1 MVEKKAVAIPVPAAD
16 NSPMEEDKPLK
27 KTPKELKD
35 APIKEELS
43 EEDQELKA
51 QLEMLIERLK
61 ESDTKLYNPTLET
74 LRTLILTSTSS
85 MTSVP
90 KPLKYLRPMYSD
102 MVAIH
107 ESWPESADRK
117 FLADIL
123 SILAMT
129 YDDDKLDTL
138 KYRQLGSQ
146 NAIGS
151 WGHEYVRHLS
161 TEIGIEYTRRQEKD
175 AAVDDLVALAL
186 EVAPFF
192 LAHNAEADAV
202 DLLLQLDI
210 VPKLVSFVDKNSY
223 KRVCLYI
230 ASCVNYLESPDDAV
244 CLRTAHDIYLKH
256 DRYAEA
262 LLIAIRMSD
271 KKLIQSIFDS
281 CEDPLLKKQLAFM
294 LARQQIFVETEDEDL
309 QNCINNTHLTTHF
322 INLARELDLMEPK
335 TPEDIYK
342 SHLEHKRSVGVA
354 QVDSARQ
361 NLASTFVNAF
371 VNAGF
376 GVDKLMLTEED
387 DGGWI
392 FKNKDH
398 GMLSA
403 SASLGMILLWDVD
416 MGLNQIDKYIYSDDE
431 NIRAGALLAVGI
443 VNAGVRNLADPAL
456 AVLSEHLEDTKS
468 MSNRVAA
475 IQGLGLAYA
484 GSAREELSELL
495 LPIVSNSDLSM
506 ELSSFAALALGQI
519 FVGTCD
525 GEITSTILQTMLERA
540 DGQLGETFSRFMG
553 LGLGLLHL
561 GTRGQCDVTLET
573 LKAIEHPIA
582 KRTSVI
588 VEICAY
594 AGTGDVLHIQ
604 RMLHYCNDHIDVE
617 GETGADDE
625 FQAYAV
631 IGIALIALGE
641 DIGAEMALRSFT
653 HLMHYGEPVIRR
665 AVPLAIGL
673 LCASNPVLS
682 VLDTLGKYSHDTD
695 IEVALNS
702 IFAMGM
708 VGAGTNNARV
718 AQMLRHLASYYHK
731 DASCLF
737 VVRIAQGLLH
747 MGKGTLTINPL
758 NTDRQIMSPVAL
770 AGLLTTLVAFTDV
783 KTLILGRHHYLLYS
797 LVTAMYPRFLITLN
811 AELENEPVAVRVGQA
826 VDVVGQAGRPKTIT
840 GFQTHSTPVLLA
852 YSERAELSTEEYLA
866 QAPVLEGFVLLK
878 KNPDYVEE
886 AKA

>member
-1 MVEKKAVAIPVPAAD
+1 MVGKKEVTIPVPAAD

-43 EEDQELKA
+43 EEDQELKS
-51 QLEMLIERLK
+51 QLEMLVERLK
-61 ESDTKLYNPTLET
+61 ESDSKLYNPTLET

-102 MVAIH
+102 LIATH
-107 ESWPESADRK
+107 EAWPESAEKK

-129 YDDDKLDTL
+129 YDDEKLETL
-138 KYRQLGSQ
+138 KYRKLGSQ

-161 TEIGIEYTRRQEKD
+161 TEIGLEYNRRQDSD
-175 AAVDDLVALAL
+175 AETDDLIALAL

-202 DLLLQLDI
+202 DLLMQLDI
-210 VPKLVSFVDKNSY
+210 IQQIVPFVDKNSY

-230 ASCVNYLESPDDAV
+230 SSCVSYLESPDDTT

-256 DRYAEA
+256 DKYAEA
-262 LLIAIRMSD
+262 MLVAIRMAD
-271 KKLIQSIFDS
+271 KALIQTLFDG
-281 CEDPLLKKQLAFM
+281 CEDPLMKRQLAFM
-294 LARQQIFVETEDEDL
+294 LARQQISIETEDEDL
-309 QNCINNTHLTTHF
+309 QNCLNNTHLTTNF

-342 SHLEHKRSVGVA
+342 SHLEHKRSTQIVP
-354 QVDSARQ
+354 VDSARQ

-376 GVDKLMLTEED
+376 GVDKLMLNEED

-392 FKNKDH
+392 YKNKDH

-403 SASLGMILLWDVD
+403 AASLGMILLWDVD
-416 MGLNQIDKYIYSDDE
+416 MGLNHIDKYLYTEED
-431 NIRAGALLAVGI
+431 NIKAGALLAVGI
-443 VNAGVRNLADPAL
+443 VNAGVRNVSDPAL
-456 AVLSEHLEDTKS
+456 AVLSDNLDDSKP
-468 MSNRVAA
+468 NAIRIAA

-495 LPIVSNSDLSM
+495 LPIVSNTDVSM
-506 ELSSFAALALGQI
+506 ELASFAALALGQI

-525 GEITSTILQTMLERA
+525 GDITSSILTTMLERA
-540 DGQLGETFSRFMG
+540 DGQLGETYSRFMG
-553 LGLGLLHL
+553 LGLGLLYL
-561 GTRGQCDVTLET
+561 GSRTQSEVTLET
-573 LKAIEHPIA
+573 LKAIEHPIG

-594 AGTGDVLHIQ
+594 AGSGDVLQVQ
-604 RMLHYCNDHIDVE
+604 RMLHYCNDHIDTE
-617 GETGADDE
+617 NGADDE

-631 IGIALIALGE
+631 LGIAMIAL
-641 DIGAEMALRSFT
+641 
-653 HLMHYGEPVIRR
+653 
-665 AVPLAIGL
+665 
-673 LCASNPVLS
+673 VLS

-695 IEVALNS
+695 VEVAVNS

-737 VVRIAQGLLH
+737 IVRIAQGLLH

-770 AGLLTTLVAFTDV
+770 AGLMTTLVSFTDV
-783 KTLILGRHHYLLYS
+783 RTLILGRHHSLLYS

-811 AELENEPVAVRVGQA
+811 QELETETVTVRVGQA

-840 GFQTHSTPVLLA
+840 GFQTHTTPVLLA

-866 QAPVLEGFVLLK
+866 QTPVLEGFVLLK

>member
-1 MVEKKAVAIPVPAAD
+1 MVEKKEVAIPVPAAD

-43 EEDQELKA
+43 EEDQELKT

-90 KPLKYLRPMYSD
+90 KPLKYLRPLYPD
-102 MVAIH
+102 MVTIH
-107 ESWPESADRK
+107 DSWPDNADKR

-138 KYRQLGSQ
+138 KYRLVGSK

-161 TEIGIEYTRRQEKD
+161 TEIGLEYTRRQEKD
-175 AAVDDLVALAL
+175 AETEELIELAL

-210 VPKLVSFVDKNSY
+210 VPKLVGFVDKNSY

-230 ASCVNYLESPDDAV
+230 AGCVNYLESPDDAI
-244 CLRTAHDIYLKH
+244 CLRTTYDIYLKH
-256 DRYAEA
+256 DKYAEA

-271 KKLIQSIFDS
+271 KTLIQGLFDG
-281 CEDPLLKKQLAFM
+281 CQDPLLKKQLAFM

-342 SHLEHKRSVGVA
+342 SHLEHKRSAGAA

-376 GVDKLMLTEED
+376 GVDKLMLPEED

-398 GMLSA
+398 GMMSA
-403 SASLGMILLWDVD
+403 SASLGMLLLWDVD
-416 MGLNQIDKYIYSDDE
+416 MGLNQIDKYIYSEDE

-443 VNAGVRNLADPAL
+443 VNSGVRNLADPAL
-456 AVLSEHLEDTKS
+456 AVLSEHLEDSKS
-468 MSNRVAA
+468 VANRVAA

-495 LPIVSNSDLSM
+495 LPIVSNPDLAM
-506 ELSSFAALALGQI
+506 ELASFAALALGQI

-540 DGQLGETFSRFMG
+540 DGQLGETFGRFMG

-573 LKAIEHPIA
+573 LKAVEHPLA
-582 KRTSVI
+582 KKTSVI

-594 AGTGDVLHIQ
+594 AGSGDVLHIQ
-604 RMLHYCNDHIDVE
+604 RMLHYCNDHIDSE
-617 GETGADDE
+617 SGGDDE
-625 FQAYAV
+625 FQAFAV

-653 HLMHYGEPVIRR
+653 HLMHYGEPVIRK

-758 NTDRQIMSPVAL
+758 NTDRQIMSNVAL

-811 AELENEPVAVRVGQA
+811 EELETEAVAVRVGQA

-852 YSERAELSTEEYLA
+852 YSERAELSTEEYLS
-866 QAPVLEGFVLLK
+866 QAPILEGIVILK

-886 AKA
+886 VKA

>member
-1 MVEKKAVAIPVPAAD
+1 MVERKEVAIPVPAAD
-16 NSPMEEDKPLK
+16 NTPMEEDKPVK
-27 KTPKELKD
+27 KTPKDLKD
-35 APIKEELS
+35 APIKDELS
-43 EEDQELKA
+43 EEDQELKS

-74 LRTLILTSTSS
+74 LKTLILTSTSS

-90 KPLKYLRPMYSD
+90 KPLKFLRPLYPD
-102 MVAIH
+102 MVTIH
-107 ESWPESADRK
+107 ESWVESADKK

-138 KYRQLGSQ
+138 KYRKAGSQ
-146 NAIGS
+146 NPIGS

-161 TEIGIEYTRRQEKD
+161 TEIGLEYDNRQETD
-175 AAVDDLVALAL
+175 ADTEDLVTLAL
-186 EVAPFF
+186 EVAQFF
-192 LAHNAEADAV
+192 VAHNAEADAV
-202 DLLLQLDI
+202 DLLMQLDI
-210 VPKLVSFVDKNSY
+210 MPKLVPFVDKNSY

-230 ASCVNYLESPDDAV
+230 LSCVNYLESPDDTIA
-244 CLRTAHDIYLKH
+244 LHTAHDIYLKH
-256 DRYAEA
+256 GKYPEA
-262 LLIAIRMSD
+262 LLVAMRMSD
-271 KKLIQSIFDS
+271 KTLRQNIFDS

-294 LARQQIFVETEDEDL
+294 LARQQLSVETEDEDL

-342 SHLEHKRSVGVA
+342 SHLEHKRSAAV

-376 GVDKLMLTEED
+376 GVDKLMLSEED

-416 MGLNQIDKYIYSDDE
+416 MGLNQIDKYLYSDDE

-443 VNAGVRNLADPAL
+443 VNSGVRNIADPAL

-468 MSNRVAA
+468 INNRVAA
-475 IQGLGLAYA
+475 IQGLGIAYA

-495 LPIVSNSDLSM
+495 LPIVSNTDNAM

-525 GEITSTILQTMLERA
+525 GDITSTILQTMLERA

-561 GTRGQCDVTLET
+561 GTRGQSDVTLET
-573 LKAIEHPIA
+573 LKAIEHPIG
-582 KRTSVI
+582 KKTSVI
-588 VEICAY
+588 VEICAH
-594 AGTGDVLHIQ
+594 AGSGDVLHIQ
-604 RMLHYCNDHIDVE
+604 RMLHYCNDHFDAE
-617 GETGADDE
+617 SGTDDE
-625 FQAYAV
+625 FQAFAV

-653 HLMHYGEPVIRR
+653 HLMHYGEPVIRK

-702 IFAMGM
+702 IFALGM

-747 MGKGTLTINPL
+747 MGKGTLTINPH

-770 AGLLTTLVAFTDV
+770 AGLLTTLFAFTDV

-811 AELENEPVAVRVGQA
+811 EELENEAVTVRVGQA

-840 GFQTHSTPVLLA
+840 GFQTHTTPVLLA

-886 AKA
+886 TKA

>member
-35 APIKEELS
+35 APIKDELS
-43 EEDQELKA
+43 EEDQELKT

-61 ESDTKLYNPTLET
+61 ESDAKLYNPTLET

-90 KPLKYLRPMYSD
+90 KPLKFLRPLYPD
-102 MVAIH
+102 MITIH
-107 ESWPESADRK
+107 ESWPENNDKK

-123 SILAMT
+123 SILSMT
-129 YDDDKLDTL
+129 FDDDKLDTL

-161 TEIGIEYTRRQEKD
+161 TEIGQEYERRQEKEAD
-175 AAVDDLVALAL
+175 SQDLVKLAL

-210 VPKLVSFVDKNSY
+210 VPKLVDFVDKNSY

-230 ASCVNYLESPDDAV
+230 AGCVNYLESPDDAI
-244 CLRTAHDIYLKH
+244 CLRTAHDIYMKH
-256 DRYAEA
+256 GKFSEA

-271 KKLIQSIFDS
+271 KALIQTVFDS
-281 CEDPLLKKQLAFM
+281 CQDPLLKKQLAFM
-294 LARQQIFVETEDEDL
+294 LSRQQISVETEDEDL
-309 QNCINNTHLTTHF
+309 QNCLNNTHLTNHF

-342 SHLEHKRSVGVA
+342 THLEHKRNTGVA

-398 GMLSA
+398 GMMSA

-443 VNAGVRNLADPAL
+443 LNSGVRNLADPAL
-456 AVLSEHLEDTKS
+456 AVLAEHLEDTKS
-468 MSNRVAA
+468 LTNRVAA

-484 GSAREELSELL
+484 GSAKEELSELL
-495 LPIVSNSDLSM
+495 LPIVSNSDVPM
-506 ELSSFAALALGQI
+506 EISSFAALALGQI

-540 DGQLGETFSRFMG
+540 DGQLGETYGRFMG

-573 LKAIEHPIA
+573 LKAIEHPIG
-582 KRTSVI
+582 KRTSVL
-588 VEICAY
+588 VEISAY

-604 RMLHYCNDHIDVE
+604 RMLHYCNDHID
-617 GETGADDE
+617 ADSDE
-625 FQAYAV
+625 DDQFQAYAV

-737 VVRIAQGLLH
+737 IVRIAQGLLH

-783 KTLILGRHHYLLYS
+783 RTLILGHHHYLLYS

-811 AELENEPVAVRVGQA
+811 EELENEPVAVRVGQA

-840 GFQTHSTPVLLA
+840 GFQTHTTPVLLA

-886 AKA
+886 TKA

>member
-1 MVEKKAVAIPVPAAD
+1 MVEKKEVAIPVPAAD

-35 APIKEELS
+35 APVKEELS
-43 EEDQELKA
+43 EEDQELKN
-51 QLEMLIERLK
+51 QLEMLIQRLK
-61 ESDTKLYNPTLET
+61 ESDTKLYHPTLEA

-90 KPLKYLRPMYSD
+90 KPLKYLRPLYPD

-107 ESWPESADRK
+107 DSWPASADTK

-146 NAIGS
+146 NEIGS

-161 TEIGIEYTRRQEKD
+161 TEIGLEYDRRQEAEAD
-175 AAVDDLVALAL
+175 TADLVALAL

-202 DLLLQLDI
+202 DLLMQLDI
-210 VPKLVSFVDKNSY
+210 MPALVPFVDKNSY

-230 ASCVNYLESPDDAV
+230 SSCVNYLESPDDAI
-244 CLRTAHDIYLKH
+244 CLRTAHNIYLKH
-256 DRYAEA
+256 DKYAEA

-271 KKLIQSIFDS
+271 KALIQSIFDN
-281 CEDPLLKKQLAFM
+281 CQDPLLKKQLAFM
-294 LARQQIFVETEDEDL
+294 LARQQISVETEDEDL
-309 QNCINNTHLTTHF
+309 QNCINNTHLTNHF

-342 SHLEHKRSVGVA
+342 SHLEHKRSAGVA

-416 MGLNQIDKYIYSDDE
+416 MGLNQIDKYIYSEDE

-443 VNAGVRNLADPAL
+443 VNSGVRNLADPAL
-456 AVLSEHLEDTKS
+456 AVLSEHLEDSRSIT
-468 MSNRVAA
+468 NRVAA

-495 LPIVSNSDLSM
+495 LPIVSNSDIAM

-561 GTRGQCDVTLET
+561 GTRNQSDVTLET
-573 LKAIEHPIA
+573 LKAIEHPIG

-588 VEICAY
+588 VEIAAY
-594 AGTGDVLHIQ
+594 AGSGDVLHIQ
-604 RMLHYCNDHIDVE
+604 RMLHYCNDHIDAE
-617 GETGADDE
+617 SGGDDE

-653 HLMHYGEPVIRR
+653 HLMHYGEPVIRKS
-665 AVPLAIGL
+665 VPLAIGL

-695 IEVALNS
+695 IEVALSS

-770 AGLLTTLVAFTDV
+770 AGLLTTLFAFTDV

-811 AELENEPVAVRVGQA
+811 EELENEAVTVRVGQA

>member
-1 MVEKKAVAIPVPAAD
+1 MVERKEVAIPVPAAD
-16 NSPMEEDKPLK
+16 NSSMEEDKPLK
-27 KTPKELKD
+27 KPPRELKD

-43 EEDQELKA
+43 EEDQELKD
-51 QLEMLIERLK
+51 QLEMLVQRLK
-61 ESDTKLYNPTLET
+61 EPDTKLYNPSLET

-90 KPLKYLRPMYSD
+90 KPLKYLRPLYHD

-107 ESWPESADRK
+107 DSWPDNADKK

-138 KYRQLGSQ
+138 KYRKLGSQ

-161 TEIGIEYTRRQEKD
+161 TEIGLEYERRQETEAD
-175 AAVDDLVALAL
+175 TSDLIELAL

-202 DLLLQLDI
+202 DLLMQLDI
-210 VPKLVSFVDKNSY
+210 MPKLVSFVDKNSY

-230 ASCVNYLESPDDAV
+230 NSCVNYLESPDDII
-244 CLRTAHDIYLKH
+244 CLRTAHDIYMKH
-256 DRYAEA
+256 RKHAEA
-262 LLIAIRMSD
+262 LLVAIRMSD
-271 KKLIQSIFDS
+271 KELIRSIFDN
-281 CEDPLLKKQLAFM
+281 CQDPLLKKQLAFM
-294 LARQQIFVETEDEDL
+294 LARQQLSVETEDEDL
-309 QNCINNTHLTTHF
+309 QNCINNADLSKHF
-322 INLARELDLMEPK
+322 LNLARELDLMEPK

-342 SHLEHKRSVGVA
+342 SHLEHKRSAGVA

-376 GVDKLMLTEED
+376 GVDKLMLTEEE

-416 MGLNQIDKYIYSDDE
+416 AGLNQIDKYIYSEDE
-431 NIRAGALLAVGI
+431 NIRSGALLAIGI
-443 VNAGVRNLADPAL
+443 VNSGVRNLADPAL
-456 AVLSEHLEDTKS
+456 AVLSEYLEDSKS
-468 MSNRVAA
+468 ITNRVAA

-495 LPIVSNSDLSM
+495 LPIVSNSNLAM

-561 GTRGQCDVTLET
+561 GSRNRCDVTLET
-573 LKAIEHPIA
+573 LKAIEHPIG

-588 VEICAY
+588 VEIAAY
-594 AGTGDVLHIQ
+594 AGSGDVLHIQ
-604 RMLHYCNDHIDVE
+604 RMLHYCNDHIDTE
-617 GETGADDE
+617 SGGDDE

-631 IGIALIALGE
+631 IGIALIAIGE

-653 HLMHYGEPVIRR
+653 HLMHYGEPVIRK

-758 NTDRQIMSPVAL
+758 NTDRQILSPVAL
-770 AGLLTTLVAFTDV
+770 AGLLTTLFAFIDV

-811 AELENEPVAVRVGQA
+811 EELESEAVTVRVGQA

-886 AKA
+886 TKA

>member
-1 MVEKKAVAIPVPAAD
+1 MVEKKEVAITVPAAD

-35 APIKEELS
+35 APIKDELS
-43 EEDQELKA
+43 EEDQELKS

-61 ESDTKLYNPTLET
+61 ESDTKLYNPSLET

-90 KPLKYLRPMYSD
+90 KPLKFLRPLYPD

-107 ESWPESADRK
+107 DSWPESADKK

-129 YDDDKLDTL
+129 FDDDKLDTL
-138 KYRQLGSQ
+138 KYRKLGSQ
-146 NAIGS
+146 NPIGS

-161 TEIGIEYTRRQEKD
+161 TEIGLEYERQETEAD
-175 AAVDDLVALAL
+175 TEDLVALAL

-202 DLLLQLDI
+202 DLLMQLDI
-210 VPKLVSFVDKNSY
+210 MPKLVPFVDRNSY

-230 ASCVNYLESPDDAV
+230 SSCVSYLESPDDAI

-256 DRYAEA
+256 DKYAEA

-271 KKLIQSIFDS
+271 KVLIQSIFDS
-281 CEDPLLKKQLAFM
+281 CQDPLLKKQLAFM
-294 LARQQIFVETEDEDL
+294 LARQQISVETEDEAL

-342 SHLEHKRSVGVA
+342 SHLEHKRSAGA
-354 QVDSARQ
+354 AHVDSARQ
-361 NLASTFVNAF
+361 NLSSTFVNAF

-376 GVDKLMLTEED
+376 GVDKLMLSEED

-392 FKNKDH
+392 YKNKDY

-416 MGLNQIDKYIYSDDE
+416 VGLNQIDKYLYSDDE

-443 VNAGVRNLADPAL
+443 VNSGVRNLDDPAL
-456 AVLSEHLEDTKS
+456 AVLSEHLDDSKS
-468 MSNRVAA
+468 NSNRVAA
-475 IQGLGLAYA
+475 IQGLGLAYT

-495 LPIVSNSDLSM
+495 LPIVSNSDIAM

-561 GTRGQCDVTLET
+561 GSRGQSDVTLET
-573 LKAIEHPIA
+573 LKAIEHPIG
-582 KRTSVI
+582 KKTSVI

-594 AGTGDVLHIQ
+594 AGSGDVLRIQ
-604 RMLHYCNDHIDVE
+604 RMLHYCNDHFDAE
-617 GETGADDE
+617 SGNDDE
-625 FQAYAV
+625 FQAFAV

-653 HLMHYGEPVIRR
+653 HLMHYGEPVIRK

-758 NTDRQIMSPVAL
+758 NTDRQVVSPVAL
-770 AGLLTTLVAFTDV
+770 AGLLTTLFAFTDV
-783 KTLILGRHHYLLYS
+783 KTLILGPHPYLLYS

-811 AELENEPVAVRVGQA
+811 EELENEAVTVRVGQA

-886 AKA
+886 TKA

>member
-1 MVEKKAVAIPVPAAD
+1 MTTTSVVMVEKKEVAIPVPAAD

-43 EEDQELKA
+43 EEDQELKT

-85 MTSVP
+85 MTSGP
-90 KPLKYLRPMYSD
+90 KPLKYLRPLYPD

-107 ESWPESADRK
+107 DSWPDNADKR

-138 KYRQLGSQ
+138 KYRKVGSK

-161 TEIGIEYTRRQEKD
+161 TEIGLEYTRRQEKEAD
-175 AAVDDLVALAL
+175 TEDLVELAL

-210 VPKLVSFVDKNSY
+210 VPKLVGFVDKNSY

-230 ASCVNYLESPDDAV
+230 ASCVNYLESPDDAI

-256 DRYAEA
+256 DKYAEA

-271 KKLIQSIFDS
+271 KTLIQSLFDN
-281 CEDPLLKKQLAFM
+281 CQDPLLKKQLAFM

-309 QNCINNTHLTTHF
+309 QNCINNTNLTTHF

-342 SHLEHKRSVGVA
+342 SHLEHKRLAGAA

-376 GVDKLMLTEED
+376 GVDKLMLPEED

-398 GMLSA
+398 GMMSA
-403 SASLGMILLWDVD
+403 SASLGMLLLWDVD
-416 MGLNQIDKYIYSDDE
+416 MGLNQIDKYIYSEDE
-431 NIRAGALLAVGI
+431 NIKAGALLAVGI
-443 VNAGVRNLADPAL
+443 VNSGVRNLADPAL
-456 AVLSEHLEDTKS
+456 AVLSEHLEDSKS
-468 MSNRVAA
+468 VANRVAA

-484 GSAREELSELL
+484 GNPV
-495 LPIVSNSDLSM
+495 LPM
-506 ELSSFAALALGQI
+506 ELASFAALALGQI

-525 GEITSTILQTMLERA
+525 GEITSTILQTMLER
-540 DGQLGETFSRFMG
+540 DESQLGETFGRFMG

-573 LKAIEHPIA
+573 LKAVEHPIA
-582 KRTSVI
+582 KKTSVM

-594 AGTGDVLHIQ
+594 AGSGDVLHIQ
-604 RMLHYCNDHIDVE
+604 RMLHYCNDHIDSE
-617 GETGADDE
+617 SGADDE
-625 FQAYAV
+625 FQAFAV

-653 HLMHYGEPVIRR
+653 HLMHYGEPVIRK

-758 NTDRQIMSPVAL
+758 NTDRQIMSNVAL

-811 AELENEPVAVRVGQA
+811 EELENEAVAVRVGQA

-840 GFQTHSTPVLLA
+840 GFQTHTTPVLLA
-852 YSERAELSTEEYLA
+852 YSEQYLA
-866 QAPVLEGFVLLK
+866 QAPILEGIVLLK

-886 AKA
+886 VKA

>member
-1 MVEKKAVAIPVPAAD
+1 MVEKKAVTIRVPAAD

-27 KTPKELKD
+27 KSAKELKD
-35 APIKEELS
+35 DPIKDELS
-43 EEDQELKA
+43 EEDQELKT

-61 ESDTKLYNPTLET
+61 EPDTKLYNPTLET

-90 KPLKYLRPMYSD
+90 KPLKYLRPLYSD

-107 ESWPESADRK
+107 DSWAETADKK

-129 YDDDKLDTL
+129 FDDDKLDTL
-138 KYRQLGSQ
+138 KYRTLGSQ

-161 TEIGIEYTRRQEKD
+161 TEIGLEYATRQETD
-175 AAVDDLVALAL
+175 ADTTDLVDLAL

-202 DLLLQLDI
+202 DLMLQLDI
-210 VPKLVSFVDKNSY
+210 VPKLVSYVDKNSY

-230 ASCVNYLESPDDAV
+230 TSCVNYLESPDDAI

-256 DRYAEA
+256 DKYAEA
-262 LLIAIRMSD
+262 LLVAIRMSD
-271 KKLIQSIFDS
+271 NSLIQSIFNN

-294 LARQQIFVETEDEDL
+294 LARQQIYIETEDEDL
-309 QNCINNTHLTTHF
+309 QNCINNTHLTNHF

-342 SHLEHKRSVGVA
+342 SHLEHKRSTGVA

-398 GMLSA
+398 AMMSA

-416 MGLNQIDKYIYSDDE
+416 MGLNQIDKYLYSDDE

-443 VNAGVRNLADPAL
+443 VNSGVRNPVDPAL
-456 AVLSEHLEDTKS
+456 AVLQEQLEDSKS
-468 MSNRVAA
+468 IANRIAA

-484 GSAREELSELL
+484 GSARLELLEML
-495 LPIVSNSDLSM
+495 LPIVSNSDLAM

-525 GEITSTILQTMLERA
+525 GEVTSTILQTMLERA
-540 DGQLGETFSRFMG
+540 DGQLGETFSRFMA
-553 LGLGLLHL
+553 LGLGLVHL
-561 GTRGQCDVTLET
+561 GARSRCDVTLET

-594 AGTGDVLHIQ
+594 AGSGDVLHIQ
-604 RMLHYCNDHIDVE
+604 RMLHYCNDHIDTE
-617 GETGADDE
+617 SGGDDE

-653 HLMHYGEPVIRR
+653 HLMHYGEPVIRK

-758 NTDRQIMSPVAL
+758 NTDRQVMSPVAL

-811 AELENEPVAVRVGQA
+811 EELENETVAVRVGQA

-852 YSERAELSTEEYLA
+852 YSERAELSTEEYIA
-866 QAPVLEGFVLLK
+866 QTPVLEGFVLLK

-886 AKA
+886 TKA

>member
-1 MVEKKAVAIPVPAAD
+1 MVERKEVAIPVPAAD

-43 EEDQELKA
+43 EEDQELKN
-51 QLEMLIERLK
+51 QLEMLVERLK
-61 ESDTKLYNPTLET
+61 ESDTKLYNPSLET

-90 KPLKYLRPMYSD
+90 KPLKYLRPLYHD
-102 MVAIH
+102 MVTIH
-107 ESWPESADRK
+107 ESWADSADKK

-138 KYRQLGSQ
+138 KYRKLGSQ

-161 TEIGIEYTRRQEKD
+161 TEIGLEYNRRQESEAD
-175 AAVDDLVALAL
+175 TEDLVSLAL

-210 VPKLVSFVDKNSY
+210 MPKLVAFVDKNSY

-230 ASCVNYLESPDDAV
+230 SSCVSYLDSPDDEI

-256 DRYAEA
+256 GKYAEA

-271 KKLIQSIFDS
+271 KTLIQSIFDD
-281 CEDPLLKKQLAFM
+281 CQDPLTKKQLAFM
-294 LARQQIFVETEDEDL
+294 LARQQINVETEDEDL
-309 QNCINNTHLTTHF
+309 QNCLNNTYLTNHF

-342 SHLEHKRSVGVA
+342 SHLEHKRSAAAA

-361 NLASTFVNAF
+361 NLASTYVNAF

-376 GVDKLMLTEED
+376 GVDKLMLTEDET
-387 DGGWI
+387 GSWI
-392 FKNKDH
+392 YKNKEH
-398 GMLSA
+398 GMLGA
-403 SASLGMILLWDVD
+403 SASLGMIMLWDVD
-416 MGLNQIDKYIYSDDE
+416 MGLNQIDKYLYSEDD
-431 NIRAGALLAVGI
+431 NIKAGALLAVGV
-443 VNAGVRNLADPAL
+443 VNAGVRSPLDPAL
-456 AVLSEHLEDTKS
+456 ALLSEQLDDSKS
-468 MSNRVAA
+468 VSHRVAA
-475 IQGLGLAYA
+475 IKGLGLAYA
-484 GSAREELSELL
+484 GSAREDLSELL
-495 LPIVSNSDLSM
+495 LPIVSNSDASM

-540 DGQLGETFSRFMG
+540 DGQLGETFGRFMG

-561 GTRGQCDVTLET
+561 GTRNQCDVTLET
-573 LKAIEHPIA
+573 LKAIEHPIG

-594 AGTGDVLHIQ
+594 AGSGDVLHIQ
-604 RMLHYCNDHIDVE
+604 RMLHYCNDHIDTE
-617 GETGADDE
+617 SGADDE

-631 IGIALIALGE
+631 IGIATIALGE

-653 HLMHYGEPVIRR
+653 HLMHYGEPVIRK

-673 LCASNPVLS
+673 LCASNPILS

-731 DASCLF
+731 DPSCLF
-737 VVRIAQGLLH
+737 IVRIAQGLLH

-758 NTDRQIMSPVAL
+758 NTDRQILSPVAL
-770 AGLLTTLVAFTDV
+770 AGLLTTLFAFTDV

-811 AELENEPVAVRVGQA
+811 EELENETVAVRVGQA

-886 AKA
+886 TKA

>member
-1 MVEKKAVAIPVPAAD
+1 MVEKKAVAIKVPAAD

-35 APIKEELS
+35 APIKDELS
-43 EEDQELKA
+43 EEDQELKD

-61 ESDTKLYNPTLET
+61 EPDTKLYNPTLET

-90 KPLKYLRPMYSD
+90 KPLKYLRPLYQD

-107 ESWPESADRK
+107 ESWAETADK
-117 FLADIL
+117 AFLADIL

-138 KYRQLGSQ
+138 KYRQLGSK
-146 NAIGS
+146 NEIGS

-161 TEIGIEYTRRQEKD
+161 TEIGLEYNRRQTADENT
-175 AAVDDLVALAL
+175 DDLIELAL
-186 EVAPFF
+186 EVSPFF
-192 LAHNAEADAV
+192 LKHNAEADAV

-210 VPKLVSFVDKNSY
+210 VPKLVGFVDKNSY

-230 ASCVNYLESPDDAV
+230 ASCVNYLESPDDAI
-244 CLRTAHDIYLKH
+244 CLRTTHDIYLKH
-256 DRYAEA
+256 GKYAEA

-271 KKLIQSIFDS
+271 KTLIQSLFDT

-294 LARQQIFVETEDEDL
+294 LARQQISVETEDEDL

-322 INLARELDLMEPK
+322 LNLARELDLMEPK

-342 SHLEHKRSVGVA
+342 SHLEHKRSTQVA

-376 GVDKLMLTEED
+376 GVDKLMLTEEE

-416 MGLNQIDKYIYSDDE
+416 MGLNQIDRYIYSNDE

-443 VNAGVRNLADPAL
+443 VNSGVRNLADPAL
-456 AVLSEHLEDTKS
+456 AVLSEHVEDTKP

-484 GSAREELSELL
+484 GAAREELSELL
-495 LPIVSNSDLSM
+495 LPLVSNSDVAM
-506 ELSSFAALALGQI
+506 ELSSFAALALGMI
-519 FVGTCD
+519 YVGTCD

-540 DGQLGETFSRFMG
+540 DGQLGETFSRFMS
-553 LGLGLLHL
+553 LGLGLVHL

-582 KRTSVI
+582 KRTSVL

-594 AGTGDVLHIQ
+594 AGSGDVLHIQ
-604 RMLHYCNDHIDVE
+604 RMLHYCNDHIDTE
-617 GETGADDE
+617 SGADDE

-653 HLMHYGEPVIRR
+653 HLMHYGEPVIRK

-747 MGKGTLTINPL
+747 MGKGTLTINPS

-811 AELENEPVAVRVGQA
+811 EELESEPVAVRVGQA

-840 GFQTHSTPVLLA
+840 GFQTHTTPVLLA

>member
-1 MVEKKAVAIPVPAAD
+1 MVEKKAVTIPVPAAD

-35 APIKEELS
+35 APKEEL
-43 EEDQELKA
+43 
-51 QLEMLIERLK
+51 
-61 ESDTKLYNPTLET
+61 ESDTKLYNPSLET

-90 KPLKYLRPMYSD
+90 KPLKYLRPLYPD

-107 ESWPESADRK
+107 DSWAESADKR

-138 KYRQLGSQ
+138 KYRKVGSQ

-151 WGHEYVRHLS
+151 WGHEYVKHLS
-161 TEIGIEYTRRQEKD
+161 TEIGLEYEKRQETEAD
-175 AAVDDLVALAL
+175 TEDLIALAL

-202 DLLLQLDI
+202 DLLMQLDI
-210 VPKLVSFVDKNSY
+210 MPKLVAFVDKNSY

-230 ASCVNYLESPDDAV
+230 SSCVSYLDSPDDMI

-256 DRYAEA
+256 DKYAEA

-271 KKLIQSIFDS
+271 KALMQSLFDGCS
-281 CEDPLLKKQLAFM
+281 DPLVKKQLAFM
-294 LARQQIFVETEDEDL
+294 LARQQISIETEDEDL
-309 QNCINNTHLTTHF
+309 QNCLNNTNLTTHF
-322 INLARELDLMEPK
+322 TDLARELDLMEPK

-342 SHLEHKRSVGVA
+342 THLEHKRSTTVA

-376 GVDKLMLTEED
+376 GVDKLMMTGEEEEG
-387 DGGWI
+387 GGWI
-392 FKNKDH
+392 YKNKEH
-398 GMLSA
+398 GMISA

-416 MGLNQIDKYIYSDDE
+416 MGLSQIDKFIYAEDEYIK
-431 NIRAGALLAVGI
+431 AGALLAVGI
-443 VNAGVRNLADPAL
+443 VNSGVRNPADPAM
-456 AVLSEHLEDTKS
+456 AVLSDQLDDTKS
-468 MSNRVAA
+468 MVNRIAA

-495 LPIVSNSDLSM
+495 LPIVSNSDNSM
-506 ELSSFAALALGQI
+506 ELASFAALALGQI
-519 FVGTCD
+519 FVGTCE

-540 DGQLGETFSRFMG
+540 PGQLGETFSRFMA

-561 GTRGQCDVTLET
+561 GSRNQSDVTLET
-573 LKAIEHPIA
+573 LKAIEHPIG
-582 KRTSVI
+582 KRASVI

-594 AGTGDVLHIQ
+594 AGSGDVLHIQ
-604 RMLHYCNDHIDVE
+604 RMLHYCNDHFDAE
-617 GETGADDE
+617 SGADDE

-631 IGIALIALGE
+631 LGIALIALGE

-653 HLMHYGEPVIRR
+653 HLMHYGEPVIRK

-731 DASCLF
+731 EASCLF

-758 NTDRQIMSPVAL
+758 NTDRQILSPVAL
-770 AGLLTTLVAFTDV
+770 TGLLTTLTAFTDV
-783 KTLILGRHHYLLYS
+783 KTLILGRHHSLLYS

-811 AELENEPVAVRVGQA
+811 EDLKSEVVTVRVGQA

-852 YSERAELSTEEYLA
+852 YSERAELSTEEYLP

-886 AKA
+886 TKA

>member
-1 MVEKKAVAIPVPAAD
+1 MVEKKEVAIPVPAAD

-35 APIKEELS
+35 APIKDIKEELS
-43 EEDQELKA
+43 EEDQELKT

-90 KPLKYLRPMYSD
+90 KPLKYLRPLYPD
-102 MVAIH
+102 MVTIH
-107 ESWPESADRK
+107 DSWPDNADKR

-138 KYRQLGSQ
+138 KYRQVGSK

-161 TEIGIEYTRRQEKD
+161 TEIGLEYTRRQEKE
-175 AAVDDLVALAL
+175 AETEDLVELAL

-210 VPKLVSFVDKNSY
+210 VPKLVGFVDKNSY

-230 ASCVNYLESPDDAV
+230 ASCVNYLESPDDAI

-256 DRYAEA
+256 DKYAEA

-271 KKLIQSIFDS
+271 KTLIQNLFDN
-281 CEDPLLKKQLAFM
+281 CQDPLLKKQLAFM

-342 SHLEHKRSVGVA
+342 SHLEHKRSAGAA

-376 GVDKLMLTEED
+376 GVDKLMLPEED

-398 GMLSA
+398 GMMSA
-403 SASLGMILLWDVD
+403 SASLGMLLLWDVD
-416 MGLNQIDKYIYSDDE
+416 MGLNQIDKYIYSEDE

-443 VNAGVRNLADPAL
+443 VNSGVRNLADPAL
-456 AVLSEHLEDTKS
+456 AVLSEHLEDSKS
-468 MSNRVAA
+468 VANRVAA

-495 LPIVSNSDLSM
+495 LPIVSNPDLAM
-506 ELSSFAALALGQI
+506 ELASFAALALGQI

-540 DGQLGETFSRFMG
+540 DGQLGETFGRFMG

-573 LKAIEHPIA
+573 LKAVEHPIA
-582 KRTSVI
+582 KKTSVI

-594 AGTGDVLHIQ
+594 AGSGDVLHIQ
-604 RMLHYCNDHIDVE
+604 RMLHYCNDHIDSE
-617 GETGADDE
+617 SGGDDE
-625 FQAYAV
+625 FQAFAV
-631 IGIALIALGE
+631 I
-641 DIGAEMALRSFT
+641 
-653 HLMHYGEPVIRR
+653 
-665 AVPLAIGL
+665 
-673 LCASNPVLS
+673 
-682 VLDTLGKYSHDTD
+682 
-695 IEVALNS
+695 VALNS

-758 NTDRQIMSPVAL
+758 NTDRQIMSNVAL

-811 AELENEPVAVRVGQA
+811 EELETETVAVRVGQA

-852 YSERAELSTEEYLA
+852 YSERAELSTEEYLS
-866 QAPVLEGFVLLK
+866 QAPILEGIVLLK

-886 AKA
+886 VKA

>member
-1 MVEKKAVAIPVPAAD
+1 MVEKKAVAIRVPAAD

-27 KTPKELKD
+27 KPPRELKD
-35 APIKEELS
+35 DPIKEELS
-43 EEDQELKA
+43 EEDQELKT

-61 ESDTKLYNPTLET
+61 ESDAKLYNPTLET

-107 ESWPESADRK
+107 DSWAETADKK

-129 YDDDKLDTL
+129 FDDDKLDTL
-138 KYRQLGSQ
+138 KYRKLGSQ

-161 TEIGIEYTRRQEKD
+161 TEIGLEYARRQETD
-175 AAVDDLVALAL
+175 ADTTDLIDLAL

-210 VPKLVSFVDKNSY
+210 VPKLVPYVDKNSY

-230 ASCVNYLESPDDAV
+230 TSCVNYLESPDDAI

-256 DRYAEA
+256 DKYAEA
-262 LLIAIRMSD
+262 LLVAIRMSD
-271 KKLIQSIFDS
+271 NSLIQSIFNN

-294 LARQQIFVETEDEDL
+294 LARQQIYIETEDEDL
-309 QNCINNTHLTTHF
+309 QNCINNTHLTNHF

-342 SHLEHKRSVGVA
+342 SHLEHKRSTGVA

-398 GMLSA
+398 GMMSA

-416 MGLNQIDKYIYSDDE
+416 MGLNQIDKYLYSDDE

-443 VNAGVRNLADPAL
+443 VNSGVRNPVDPAL
-456 AVLSEHLEDTKS
+456 AVLQEQLEDSKS
-468 MSNRVAA
+468 ITNRIAA

-484 GSAREELSELL
+484 GSARLELMEML
-495 LPIVSNSDLSM
+495 LPIVSNSDLAM

-525 GEITSTILQTMLERA
+525 GEVTSTILQTMLERA
-540 DGQLGETFSRFMG
+540 DGQLGETFSRFMA
-553 LGLGLLHL
+553 LGLGLVHL
-561 GTRGQCDVTLET
+561 GARSRCDVTLET

-594 AGTGDVLHIQ
+594 AGSGDVLHIQ
-604 RMLHYCNDHIDVE
+604 RMLHYCNDHIDTE
-617 GETGADDE
+617 SGGDDE

-653 HLMHYGEPVIRR
+653 HLMHYGEPVIRK

-811 AELENEPVAVRVGQA
+811 EELENETVAVRVGQA

-852 YSERAELSTEEYLA
+852 YSERAELSTEEYIA

-886 AKA
+886 TKA